1 MRKLVITNGTGSA
14 GKDTFCQ
21 MVKKELEEI
30 GFETWRYSYVDFTRN
45 MLQEFADIDTSKKTD
60 KDRKLLAAINRA
72 LEEYDDIPF
81 KDCCSL
87 VEDFLLSYQK
97 RFEPTTDTYVKNDAD
112 FIFLDVRVPE
122 IIDRFKEKY
131 TNVYTVIIDNGKL
144 TDSTPEDLN
153 VKNYVYDYTIDNTGT
168 LCDLEQQAH
177 DFVNFILNQE
187 DTRRIKK

>member
-1 MRKLVITNGTGSA
+1 MRKLVITNGTGGA

-45 MLQEFADIDTSKKTD
+45 MLHEFADIDTSKKTD

-81 KDCCSL
+81 KDCCDL
-87 VEDFLLSYQK
+87 INDFLLSFQNRY
-97 RFEPTTDTYVKNDAD
+97 EPMTDTYEKNDTD
-112 FIFLDVRVPE
+112 FIFLDVRSPE
-122 IIDRFKEKY
+122 IINRFKKKY
-131 TNVYTVIIDNGKL
+131 KNVYTVLVDNGKL

-153 VKNYVYDYTIDNTGT
+153 VKNYDYDYMINNTGT

-177 DFVNFILNQE
+177 DFVTYILNQE
-187 DTRRIKK
+187 DTRRIR

>member
-1 MRKLVITNGTGSA
+1 MRKLVITNGTGGA

-45 MLQEFADIDTSKKTD
+45 MLHEFADIDTSKKTD

-81 KDCCSL
+81 KDCCDL
-87 VEDFLLSYQK
+87 INDFLLSFQNRY
-97 RFEPTTDTYVKNDAD
+97 EPMTDTYEKNDTD
-112 FIFLDVRVPE
+112 FIFLDVRSPE

-131 TNVYTVIIDNGKL
+131 KNIYTVLVDNGKL
-144 TDSTPEDLN
+144 TDSTSEDLN
-153 VKNYVYDYTIDNTGT
+153 VKNYDYDYTINNSGT

-177 DFVNFILNQE
+177 DFVTYILNQE
-187 DTRRIKK
+187 DTRRKR

>member
-1 MRKLVITNGTGSA
+1 MRKLVITNGTGGA

-45 MLQEFADIDTSKKTD
+45 MLHEFADIDTSKKTD

-81 KDCCSL
+81 KDCCDL
-87 VEDFLLSYQK
+87 INDFLLSFQNRY
-97 RFEPTTDTYVKNDAD
+97 EPMTDTYEKNDTD
-112 FIFLDVRVPE
+112 FIFLDVRSPE
-122 IIDRFKEKY
+122 IINRFKKKY
-131 TNVYTVIIDNGKL
+131 KNVYTVLVDNGKL

-153 VKNYVYDYTIDNTGT
+153 VKNYDYDYMINNTGT
-168 LCDLEQQAH
+168 LCDLEQQDH
-177 DFVNFILNQE
+177 DFVTYILNQE
-187 DTRRIKK
+187 DTRRIR

>member
-1 MRKLVITNGTGSA
+1 MRKLVITNGTGGA

-21 MVKKELEEI
+21 MVKKELEGI

>member
-1 MRKLVITNGTGSA
+1 MRKLVITNGTGGA

-30 GFETWRYSYVDFTRN
+30 GFETWRYSYVDFARN
-45 MLQEFADIDTSKKTD
+45 MLHEFADIDTSKKTD

-87 VEDFLLSYQK
+87 INDFLLSFQNRY
-97 RFEPTTDTYVKNDAD
+97 EPMTDTYEKNDTD
-112 FIFLDVRVPE
+112 FIFLDVRSPE

-131 TNVYTVIIDNGKL
+131 NNVYTVLVDNGKL
-144 TDSTPEDLN
+144 TDSAPEDLN
-153 VKNYVYDYTIDNTGT
+153 VNNYDYDYTINNKGT

-177 DFVNFILNQE
+177 DFVTYILNQE
-187 DTRRIKK
+187 DTRRKR

>member
-1 MRKLVITNGTGSA
+1 MRKLVITNGTGGA

-45 MLQEFADIDTSKKTD
+45 MLHEFADIDTSKKTD

-81 KDCCSL
+81 KDCCDL
-87 VEDFLLSYQK
+87 INDFLLSFQNRY
-97 RFEPTTDTYVKNDAD
+97 EPMTDTYEKNDTD
-112 FIFLDVRVPE
+112 FIFLDVRSPE
-122 IIDRFKEKY
+122 IINRFKEKY
-131 TNVYTVIIDNGKL
+131 KNVYTVLVDNGKL

-153 VKNYVYDYTIDNTGT
+153 VKNYDYDYMINNTGT

-177 DFVNFILNQE
+177 DFVTYILNRE
-187 DTRRIKK
+187 DTRRII

>member
-1 MRKLVITNGTGSA
+1 MRKLVITNGTGGA

-45 MLQEFADIDTSKKTD
+45 MLHEFADIDTSKKTD

-81 KDCCSL
+81 KDCCDL
-87 VEDFLLSYQK
+87 INDFLLSFQNRY
-97 RFEPTTDTYVKNDAD
+97 EPMTDTYEKNDTD
-112 FIFLDVRVPE
+112 FIFLDVRSPE
-122 IIDRFKEKY
+122 IINRFKEKY
-131 TNVYTVIIDNGKL
+131 KNVYTVLVDNGKL
-144 TDSTPEDLN
+144 TDATPEDLN
-153 VKNYVYDYTIDNTGT
+153 VKNYDYDYTIDNTGT

-177 DFVNFILNQE
+177 DFVTYILNQE
-187 DTRRIKK
+187 DTRRKR

>member
-1 MRKLVITNGTGSA
+1 MRKLVITNGTGGA

-131 TNVYTVIIDNGKL
+131 QNVYTVLIDNGTL
-144 TDSTPEDLN
+144 TDSTQEDLG
-153 VKNYVYDYTIDNTGT
+153 VKNYKYDYTIDNTGT
-168 LCDLEQQAH
+168 LCDLEQQAN
-177 DFVNFILNQE
+177 DFVLSILNQE
-187 DTRRIKK
+187 DTRRIRK